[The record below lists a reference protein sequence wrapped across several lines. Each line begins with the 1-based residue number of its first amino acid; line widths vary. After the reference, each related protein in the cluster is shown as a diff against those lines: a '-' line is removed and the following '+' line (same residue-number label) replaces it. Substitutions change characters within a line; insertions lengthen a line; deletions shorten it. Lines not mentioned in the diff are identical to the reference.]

1 MAVKAGHYDRD
12 FDPWDREGDA
22 AAAQLAAAREDH
34 QLWSLAQA
42 KKGNDAAHRE
52 SAPTWAKRAPILE
65 ELES

>member
-1 MAVKAGHYDRD
+1 MSKRNDYS
-12 FDPWDREGDA
+12 PWDRESDDADA
-22 AAAQLAAAREDH
+22 ALEAAREDH
-34 QLWSLAQA
+34 QLWSLTQA